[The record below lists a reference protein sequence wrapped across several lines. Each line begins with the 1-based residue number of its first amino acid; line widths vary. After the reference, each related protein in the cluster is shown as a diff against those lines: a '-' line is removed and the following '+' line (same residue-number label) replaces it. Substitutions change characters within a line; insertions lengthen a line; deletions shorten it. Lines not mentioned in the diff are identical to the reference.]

1 MAFFNQRLHITV
13 EEGQQQRTD
22 MRTVDVGICHN
33 NNLAITCLVQIK
45 VIADTAAESGNH
57 IANFFTA
64 QHLIKTCLFNIKD
77 FTAQRQNSLEI
88 TVTSLLGTAACRVTF
103 DQINLGILNVTAL
116 AVSQLAGKSAQIH
129 SVLTAGKLARLA
141 CCQTGACSNNS
152 LFHQLFG
159 NLRIFLHK
167 LGQSIADQVINDR
180 HNLAVAQLNLR
191 LAFKLW
197 VLHLQAQNCS

>member
-1 MAFFNQRLHITV
+1 
-13 EEGQQQRTD
+13 
-22 MRTVDVGICHN
+22 MRTVDVGICHDD
-33 NNLAITCLVQIK
+33 NLAITCLVQIE
-45 VIADTAAESGNH
+45 VIADTAAKGSNH
-57 IANFFTA
+57 IADFFTA

-88 TVTSLLGTAACRVTF
+88 TVTSLFGTAACGVTF

-116 AVSQLAGKSAQIH
+116 AVSQLAGKSAKIH
-129 SVLTAGKLARLA
+129 SVLTCLA

-167 LGQSIADQVINDR
+167 LGQSITDQVINDR
-180 HNLAVAQLNLR
+180 HNLAVAKLNFS
-191 LAFKLW
+191 LAFKLR
-197 VLHLQAQNCS
+197 VLHLQAQNCG

>member
-1 MAFFNQRLHITV
+1 
-13 EEGQQQRTD
+13 
-22 MRTVDVGICHN
+22 MRTVDVGIGHDDN
-33 NNLAITCLVQIK
+33 FAITCLVQIK
-45 VIADTAAESGNH
+45 VIADTAAEGCNH

-88 TVTSLLGTAACRVTF
+88 TVTSLFCTAACGITF
-103 DQINLGILNVTAL
+103 DQINLGILNITAL
-116 AVSQLAGKSAQIH
+116 AVSQLTGKSAQIH
-129 SVLTAGKLARLA
+129 SVLTACKLTCLA

-152 LFHQLFG
+152 LFHQFFG

-191 LAFKLW
+191 LAFKLR
-197 VLHLQAQNCS
+197 VLHLKAQNCG

>member
-1 MAFFNQRLHITV
+1 MAFLNQRLHITV
-13 EEGQQQRTD
+13 EEGQQQRTN
-22 MRTVDVGICHN
+22 MRTVDVGICHDD
-33 NNLAITCLVQIK
+33 NLAITCLVQIE
-45 VIADTAAESGNH
+45 VIADTTAECSNH
-57 IANFFTA
+57 IADFFTA

-88 TVTSLLGTAACRVTF
+88 TVTALLGTATCGITF

-129 SVLTAGKLARLA
+129 SVLTACQLTCLA
-141 CCQTGACSNNS
+141 CCQTSACSNNS
-152 LFHQLFG
+152 LFHQLFC

-180 HNLAVAQLNLR
+180 HNLAVAQLNFS
-191 LAFKLW
+191 LAFELR

>member
-1 MAFFNQRLHITV
+1 
-13 EEGQQQRTD
+13 

-33 NNLAITCLVQIK
+33 NNLAITCLLQIK

-103 DQINLGILNVTAL
+103 DQIYLGILNVTAL

-180 HNLAVAQLNLR
+180 HNLAVAQLNFS
-191 LAFKLW
+191 LAFELR
-197 VLHLQAQNCS
+197 VLHLQAQNCG